1 MQAPCPHAAAS
12 NQCTFLSQN
21 WGLHVQTLLLIN
33 IYAISQVVL
42 LAHQTTYKFLKHA
55 SPTGCFIGPK
65 IHQLAVL
72 LCSGVLVIY
81 LSQNLMSIQNYLAIT
96 YPYPYITYP
105 LKVNSCFNSLMLA
118 LITFELRGTSPR
130 ISSTGNKIVLKWGN
144 FGDKT
149 TPLPPLLKLG
159 CLLFCT
165 DSCSLNSS
173 TTLHG
178 GGRGRK
184 ALFSLF

>member
-1 MQAPCPHAAAS
+1 M
-12 NQCTFLSQN
+12 
-21 WGLHVQTLLLIN
+21 
-33 IYAISQVVL
+33 L
-42 LAHQTTYKFLKHA
+42 LAHQTTCKFLKHA
-55 SPTGCFIGPK
+55 SPTGCSIGPR

-96 YPYPYITYP
+96 YPYIAYS

-118 LITFELRGTSPR
+118 LITFELRGTSKK
-130 ISSTGNKIVLKWGN
+130 ISSTGNTIVLKWGN

-149 TPLPPLLKLG
+149 TSLPPLLKLG

-178 GGRGRK
+178 GGRGRT

>member
-1 MQAPCPHAAAS
+1 MPIRQLAS
-12 NQCTFLSQN
+12 L
-21 WGLHVQTLLLIN
+21 
-33 IYAISQVVL
+33 
-42 LAHQTTYKFLKHA
+42 LKHA
-55 SPTGCFIGPK
+55 SPTDCSIGPR
-65 IHQLAVL
+65 IHQSAVL

-96 YPYPYITYP
+96 YPYITYP

-118 LITFELRGTSPR
+118 LMTFELRGTSPR

-165 DSCSLNSS
+165 DSCSLNRG

-178 GGRGRK
+178 GGRRRK
-184 ALFSLF
+184 ALFSLFKLCKMLSVSTNFDADNL